1 MNLPVI
7 SVLVIISIVA
17 IIILTSRLK
26 LNAFIALFLIS
37 LFLAFT
43 TLPAKTIIATI
54 KEGFGT
60 TMGSIGFLIILGAM
74 IGIILDKT
82 GGTITI
88 ANYILSKTGEKRSAA
103 ALGITG
109 FITGLPIFCDSGF
122 IILSGLA
129 KSFSAKAKIAMP
141 FMATVLASSLYS
153 VHCLIPPHP
162 GALAAAG
169 LFKVNI
175 GYLIIIGIFFAIPGA
190 LAAYFWSKW
199 ITKGKNM
206 APANEIDY
214 DASRSTKKN
223 LPPVLLSFL
232 PIVVPLLLITIKS
245 LLNLIDKDGHSIISK
260 IFFFPGEPI
269 IALAVGVALALLLI
283 REKTI
288 SSMNSLFSE
297 AIVKAGP
304 ILIVT
309 AAGGMFGMIIKST
322 GVGEAMGK
330 MLSGTS
336 IGLLVP
342 FLIAS
347 IMKTAQ
353 GSSTVAIITAASFV
367 SPMMPMLGLDTEWG
381 RLLAILAMGAGSMSV
396 SHANDSFFWVV
407 NNFGELTIDTTLKVY
422 SSATFV
428 MSIVVFACVWI
439 ASLFI
444 L

>member
-1 MNLPVI
+1 MNLFTI
-7 SVLVIISIVA
+7 SALVIISIIA
-17 IIILTSRLK
+17 IIILTSRFK
-26 LNAFIALFLIS
+26 IHAFVALFLVS

-43 TLPAKTIIATI
+43 TLPVRTIITTI

-82 GGTITI
+82 GGTMSI
-88 ANYILSKTGEKRSAA
+88 AGYILSKTGDRRSAA

-109 FITGLPIFCDSGF
+109 FVTGLPIFCDSGF

-129 KSFSAKAKIAMP
+129 KSLSARAKIAMP
-141 FMATVLASSLYS
+141 FMATVLACSLYS

-169 LFKVNI
+169 LFDVNI
-175 GYLIIIGIFFAIPGA
+175 GYLIITGIFFAIPGA
-190 LAAYFWSKW
+190 LAAYFWSRW
-199 ITKGKNM
+199 RTKGKSM
-206 APANEIDY
+206 APADEIHHDFRKGSEK
-214 DASRSTKKN
+214 D

-232 PIVVPLLLITIKS
+232 PIIIPLLLITVKS
-245 LLNLIDKDGHSIISK
+245 LLNLIDKEGQNLISK
-260 IFFFPGEPI
+260 IFFLPGEPI
-269 IALAVGVALALLLI
+269 IALSVGVALSLLLI
-283 REKTI
+283 KKKTI
-288 SSMNSLFSE
+288 SSLNSLFSE
-297 AIVKAGP
+297 AILKAGP
-304 ILIVT
+304 ILVVT
-309 AAGGMFGMIIKST
+309 AAGGMFGMVIKST

-330 MLSGTS
+330 MLSGTT

-342 FLIAS
+342 YLIAS
-347 IMKTAQ
+347 VMKTAQ

-367 SPMMPMLGLDTEWG
+367 SPMLSMLGLDTEWG
-381 RLLAILAMGAGSMSV
+381 RLLAMLAMGAGSMSV

-422 SSATFV
+422 SSATFI
-428 MSIVVFACVWI
+428 MSIVVFACVWT